1 MNIIKDLRKER
12 KMTMTALAKAA
23 GISIPFLFDIEK
35 GNRNPSQKTLERIAN
50 VLGVPIEVLCPAE

>member
-12 KMTMTALAKAA
+12 KMTMTALARAA

-35 GNRNPSQKTLERIAN
+35 GNRNPSAKTLERIAQA
-50 VLGVPIEVLCPAE
+50 LGVSVADLRTE